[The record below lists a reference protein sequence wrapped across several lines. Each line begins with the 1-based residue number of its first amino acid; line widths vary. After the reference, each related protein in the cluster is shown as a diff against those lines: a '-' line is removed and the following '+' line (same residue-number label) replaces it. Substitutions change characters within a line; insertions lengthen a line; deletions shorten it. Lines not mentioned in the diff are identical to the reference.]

1 MIDYKTNIPKVDLNR
16 VIMYVLQIDSIN
28 DDLWEEYKC
37 GDHLE
42 RTDREDVM
50 LIAKQRKQLSEWG
63 VEVYTIWRNIRTILY
78 PYTEDE
84 AIKVLFD
91 KIDKTQYDFREI
103 VCNEL
108 YFGNVSYIDLRKNFL
123 LIYALLRLIGDELE

>member
-1 MIDYKTNIPKVDLNR
+1 MINYKVNIPRDDLNK
-16 VIMYVLQIDSIN
+16 VIDNVLKLDSIN
-28 DDLWEEYKC
+28 DELWEEYKC

-42 RTDREDVM
+42 RINREDVS
-50 LIAKQRKQLSEWG
+50 LITKQHEQLSEWG
-63 VEVYTIWRNIRTILY
+63 DEVYAIWRNIRTILC

-84 AIKVLFD
+84 VLKVLFD
-91 KIDKTQYDFREI
+91 KIDTAQYDFGEI

-123 LIYALLRLIGDELE
+123 MIYALLRLIGDELV